1 MLLKHYKTITLIY
14 PNDAVRTHS
23 DNIMKYNTEKYVQ
36 CAEHYVSD
44 LLIHRFPFN
53 TIFHLISISSFFLLA
68 IFFFPFVSD

>member
-23 DNIMKYNTEKYVQ
+23 DIIMKYNTTKYVQ

-44 LLIHRFPFN
+44 LLIRQFPFN